1 MTVRAILWK
10 YKPRRDGS
18 CNIKISI
25 YADGKRKFQKTEFH
39 AHPKEW
45 DERRGR
51 LKKTSPLAT
60 KINGI
65 LTRLETDAKG
75 KVIGVNSSLIQFV
88 ADYID
93 DCRAGREDLKPGTW
107 KKYISHRNKL
117 RAYAVARGLDDIGFA
132 DVNLPFYADF
142 TSYLRETGTGR
153 SGVANHIKQLKKFM
167 QLGLDRE
174 LHTNVSFKA
183 KSFKAE
189 RIRPNDKI
197 YLSTDEIDAIVKLDL
212 STRPGLEKERDRF
225 LVSYYMVLRYGDSI
239 RISQANI
246 TRHGG
251 HHYYKN
257 IAEKTETVSFIP
269 IKPAALDLIN
279 KHNYNLSGDTNQEAN
294 RKLKTIAAMAGILT
308 NMAGPGGGNI
318 PKSSMVTTHTAR
330 RSAATNLLL
339 SGVPLSEIMQLG
351 GWKFEATLKQ
361 YLLAGGIKLAQLSAG
376 RAFFQ

>member
-1 MTVRAILWK
+1 MTVRATLWK
-10 YKPRRDGS
+10 YEPRKDGT
-18 CNIKISI
+18 CNIKIYISN
-25 YADGKRKFQKTEFH
+25 DGKKRYERTPHYVRPE
-39 AHPKEW
+39 EW
-45 DERRGR
+45 DNNLGR
-51 LKKTSPLAT
+51 LKAKSPLA
-60 KINGI
+60 KRINAL
-65 LTRLETDAKG
+65 LTRTEREIKG
-75 KVIGVNSSLIQFV
+75 RLVGLNGSLIKLI
-88 ADYID
+88 ADYLEE
-93 DCRAGREDLKPGTW
+93 CRNGENDLKPGTW
-107 KKYISHRNKL
+107 KKFIGHYNHL
-117 RAYAVARGLDDIGFA
+117 QAYMVAKGIEDIGFA
-132 DVNLPFYADF
+132 DVTLQFYTDF
-142 TSYLRETGTGR
+142 NKYLKKKGVGR
-153 SGVANHIKQLKKFM
+153 SGVANNIKHLKKFM
-167 QLGLDRE
+167 QIGLDLE
-174 LHTNVSFKA
+174 LHSNVAFKA
-183 KSFKAE
+183 KAFKAE

-197 YLSTDEIDAIVKLDL
+197 YLSTAEINSLADL
-212 STRPGLEKERDRF
+212 NLSSRPALEKERDRF

-257 IAEKTETVSFIP
+257 IAEKTETVSFVP
-269 IKPAALDLIN
+269 IKPAALDLIK

-376 RAFFQ
+376 REFFR

>member
-10 YKPRRDGS
+10 YKPRRDGT
-18 CNIKISI
+18 CNIKLSI
-25 YADGKRKFQKTEFH
+25 YTNGKRRFDKTEFH

-51 LKKTSPLAT
+51 LKKSAPLAS

-65 LTRLETDAKG
+65 LSRLETDAKG
-75 KVIGVNSSLIQFV
+75 QLLGVSSSLIQFV
-88 ADYID
+88 VQYVE
-93 DCRAGREDLKPGTW
+93 DCQAGREDLKPGTW
-107 KKYISHRNKL
+107 KKFISFRNKL
-117 RAYAVARGLDDIGFA
+117 KAYTATRGLTDIGFA
-132 DVNLPFYADF
+132 DIDLKFYADF
-142 TSYLRETGTGR
+142 TQYLQETGTGR
-153 SGVANHIKQLKKFM
+153 SGVANHIKHLKKFM
-167 QLGLDRE
+167 QLGLDQE
-174 LHTNVSFKA
+174 LHTNIAFKA
-183 KSFKAE
+183 KTFKAE

-197 YLSTDEIDAIVKLDL
+197 YLTTEEIDSIAGLNL
-212 STRPGLEKERDRF
+212 SQRPGLERERDRF

-239 RISQANI
+239 RICEANI

-251 HHYYKN
+251 HYYYKN

-269 IKPAALDLIN
+269 MKPAALDLIR

-294 RKLKTIAAMAGILT
+294 RKLKTIAAMAGILG
-308 NMAGPGGGNI
+308 NMAGPGEGNI

-351 GWKFEATLKQ
+351 GWKFEVTLKQ
-361 YLLAGGIKLAQLSAG
+361 YLLAGGIKLAQLSAE

>member
-18 CNIKISI
+18 CNIKVSI
-25 YADGKRKFQKTEFH
+25 YADGKRRFEKTEFH

-51 LKKTSPLAT
+51 LKKTAPLAA

-65 LTRLETDAKG
+65 LTRLETEAKG
-75 KVIGVNSSLIQFV
+75 QLLGLSSSLIRFV
-88 ADYID
+88 AQYVE
-93 DCRAGREDLKPGTW
+93 DCQAGREDLKPGTW
-107 KKYISHRNKL
+107 KKFISFRNKL
-117 RAYAVARGLDDIGFA
+117 QAYAVARDLKDIGFE
-132 DVNLPFYADF
+132 DINLKFYADF
-142 TSYLRETGTGR
+142 TQYLRETGTGR
-153 SGVANHIKQLKKFM
+153 SGVANHVKHLKKFM
-167 QLGLDRE
+167 QLGLDQE
-174 LHTNVSFKA
+174 LHTNVAFKA
-183 KSFKAE
+183 KTFKAE
-189 RIRPNDKI
+189 RIRPSDKI
-197 YLSTDEIDAIVKLDL
+197 YLTAQEIEAIADL
-212 STRPGLEKERDRF
+212 NLSSRPGLERERDRF
-225 LVSYYMVLRYGDSI
+225 LVSYYMVLRYGDSV
-239 RISQANI
+239 RICEANI
-246 TRHGG
+246 TQHGG

-257 IAEKTETVSFIP
+257 IAEKTETVSFVP
-269 IKPAALDLIN
+269 IKPAALDLIKKN
-279 KHNYNLSGDTNQEAN
+279 NYNLSGDTNQEAN

-361 YLLAGGIKLAQLSAG
+361 YLLAGGIKLAELSAG